1 MDVMDYLRI
10 TPLLNKCPHC
20 GHGQV
25 GTNDSTSE
33 FHGALLIEDNLFTRK
48 CRCGFEITIDSKD
61 GTSKKILKVKINEE
75 LKRFK
80 EHQS

>member
-10 TPLLNKCPHC
+10 TPFLNNCPHC

-25 GTNDSTSE
+25 GTNDSTGE

-48 CRCGFEITIDSKD
+48 CKCGFKITIDSNES
-61 GTSKKILKVKINEE
+61 TSKKDVKVKINDE
-75 LKRFK
+75 LKRFR
-80 EHQS
+80 ESES